1 MRIYRTKKKPKPSK
15 NLHKVNSRKSRTTS
29 FPTTIMTNGGF
40 SEGWQGWLVI
50 LKIIGK
56 NSSIFSV
63 TNILCV
69 KHFLIWFKFECLL
82 KMYNVPLAILSL
94 LWRSLD
100 FMNPVGNK
108 AKRRISKQMFQES
121 KARNIFR
128 KMNISYPLIHTSL
141 MSPQKTSILL
151 KRFVPSED
159 YLCHKAELPHL

>member
-1 MRIYRTKKKPKPSK
+1 MWNKMRIYRTKKKPKPSK

-82 KMYNVPLAILSL
+82 KMYNVALAILSL

-100 FMNPVGNK
+100 FMNPLVIRQKGESQNKCFKK
-108 AKRRISKQMFQES
+108 AKH
-121 KARNIFR
+121 AIFSE
-128 KMNISYPLIHTSL
+128 KWTFLTPWYTH
-141 MSPQKTSILL
+141 LL
-151 KRFVPSED
+151 WALKKHPSF
-159 YLCHKAELPHL
+159 